1 MDDVLWRFRSMSLDA
16 TAFALTFYVPLLLH
30 VGAVVFTLTLQL

>member
-1 MDDVLWRFRSMSLDA
+1 MDDVLWRFQSMSLDT